1 MSPVG
6 SIPWTS
12 EEDNK
17 RLGTL
22 ALSGKNVAAMATQI
36 RVARFWRLE
45 TGSQFAKAR
54 NWPGI
59 YAIYDSTVSSW
70 IRTSI

>member
-1 MSPVG
+1 MSPVVG
-6 SIPWTS
+6 SIPWTP
-12 EEDNK
+12 EEDK
-17 RLGTL
+17 RLRTL
-22 ALSGKNVAAMATQI
+22 ALSGISVAAMATQI